1 MNGSALLI
9 YGAIIIIAVL
19 AFWTIIWKQLCSPV
33 WKTIYILI
41 GTGIL
46 AFAVYSGYYVIHN
59 SVFTERVETSAKAVP
74 KTPSKA
80 SSPVEIISSVESYK
94 AAYELFNSQF
104 SQLLT
109 FLGIFGTIFGLVIP
123 AGAYLLQKQS
133 IKEEMERLQKYI
145 DSTEQRLKEI
155 DKKQKDHFLSE
166 GTSFHAVIALAFFIL
181 QDTKDP
187 HKLTHILHI
196 ILISFDNAVNCATK
210 AHDSIALYNIMSSTL
225 DPLEKFLISVDRKIF
240 EDAISG
246 MKKAKIIRNDP
257 HFVSGDE
264 ILDVLGY
271 HNEDLFLR
279 YRKIYIQIYSWKFN
293 GQQKKA

>member
-1 MNGSALLI
+1 MTIVINPN
-9 YGAIIIIAVL
+9 IIISAVIIIVAL
-19 AFWTIIWKQLCSPV
+19 IFLLFILNGKDFSFPWKAFYS
-33 WKTIYILI
+33 LI
-41 GTGIL
+41 GIAITGFLLYMGNYAIHQ
-46 AFAVYSGYYVIHN
+46 AFDSN
-59 SVFTERVETSAKAVP
+59 SVRIVP
-74 KTPSKA
+74 SDNMPAENS
-80 SSPVEIISSVESYK
+80 VSVESYK
-94 AAYELFNSQF
+94 ATYDLFSSQF

-109 FLGIFGTIFGLVIP
+109 FLGFFGTIFWLVIP

-181 QDTKDP
+181 HDTKDP

-210 AHDSIALYNIMSSTL
+210 AHDSIALYNIMSNTL

-246 MKKAKIIRNDP
+246 MKKPKIIRNDP